1 VQVTYV
7 AGYFDGSIPEPIL
20 EAIRLYVSSL
30 YDGTCEGINMQ
41 MKALLAP
48 YRRMDELAW

>member
-1 VQVTYV
+1 MQVTYV
-7 AGYFDGSIPEPIL
+7 AGYGSGSIPSAIL
-20 EAIRLYVSSL
+20 EAVRLYTASL

-41 MKALLAP
+41 MKALLAS